1 MSSGGG
7 NTTTTRTEPYAPAEP
22 FLQDILGE
30 AQNIYRSG
38 VGRQFFPGST
48 VVPFADQTQQALN
61 LQQAAALEAAAPSA
75 LDQQAANVFSQ
86 FASTPQTNQY
96 LSDIRSG
103 ITSDVLGNIQTQFG
117 GMGRTGT
124 SPGAQQAAA
133 RGVAQAY
140 APIAAQISNQE
151 RNRQLQAAGALP
163 GIQAGMD
170 ARRMGA
176 ISSLGQVGSA
186 YEDLARRQ
194 LQDQISR
201 FQFGQ
206 QAPMQALQDY
216 AGLITPIASGF
227 PVSQA
232 QGPERN
238 RLLGG
243 LGGALGGAQIAN
255 LLGST
260 NPLFAIG
267 GGLAGLLQ
275 EIFMPHNIFHGQPFN
290 PFGLLSDAAQDYL
303 SGDLPAARGRPFLP
317 GMTVNP
323 VTGDRMTNRERIEMN
338 RAARQG
344 LLAPDRFGRVRP
356 SRVDNFMGLPGARV
370 NPNVMIPI
378 EQRDRVPFVQDLA
391 ATLGPVAEV
400 AQVGTNLAMK
410 NVVDPTLQYFLGT
423 DPAFQ
428 NVDTNY
434 DFDNQTKAAQT
445 ETAKSFTGEGGII
458 SDIVQDVQNKYDE
471 QIQKLDTRKALR
483 EAERFRM
490 SKDPTAYSMSDF
502 KNDFPEIVQQGED
515 AVRSG
520 YNEFRKTYQGGNYK
534 EAKDAVTNKLN
545 QLKTEVEDKTSEIL
559 ENTKNNKNIQN
570 SPASDEEKAT
580 SEQQTTQ
587 ANQEI
592 IKDTL
597 DKASKNPKLSELAN
611 NDMMLMAISLLA
623 SAEKGE
629 GTAEGLLNA
638 MKAVQEAN
646 EGSTESFVTLTGPQ
660 GQEISRRRDDPML
673 DQLVQQGYVVRPM
686 GPIDQLTYAALGA
699 GINPGTTQEV
709 DPQLIKDYMD
719 ANPNVNR
726 ADAEQRVRELL
737 AGQGQYG

>member
-1 MSSGGG
+1 
-7 NTTTTRTEPYAPAEP
+7 
-22 FLQDILGE
+22 
-30 AQNIYRSG
+30 
-38 VGRQFFPGST
+38 
-48 VVPFADQTQQALN
+48 
-61 LQQAAALEAAAPSA
+61 
-75 LDQQAANVFSQ
+75 
-86 FASTPQTNQY
+86 
-96 LSDIRSG
+96 
-103 ITSDVLGNIQTQFG
+103 
-117 GMGRTGT
+117 
-124 SPGAQQAAA
+124 
-133 RGVAQAY
+133 
-140 APIAAQISNQE
+140 
-151 RNRQLQAAGALP
+151 
-163 GIQAGMD
+163 
-170 ARRMGA
+170 
-176 ISSLGQVGSA
+176 
-186 YEDLARRQ
+186 
-194 LQDQISR
+194 
-201 FQFGQ
+201 
-206 QAPMQALQDY
+206 
-216 AGLITPIASGF
+216 
-227 PVSQA
+227 
-232 QGPERN
+232 
-238 RLLGG
+238 
-243 LGGALGGAQIAN
+243 
-255 LLGST
+255 
-260 NPLFAIG
+260 
-267 GGLAGLLQ
+267 
-275 EIFMPHNIFHGQPFN
+275 MPHNIFHGQPFN

-344 LLAPDRFGRVRP
+344 LLSPDRFGRVRP

-391 ATLGPVAEV
+391 ATLGPVAEA
-400 AQVGTNLAMK
+400 AQVGTNLVMK

-483 EAERFRM
+483 EAERFRAA
-490 SKDPTAYSMSDF
+490 KDPTAYSISDF

-515 AVRSG
+515 AIRSG
-520 YNEFRKTYQGGNYK
+520 YNEFRKTYKGGNYK

-646 EGSTESFVTLTGPQ
+646 QTSTESIVTLTDPKTGNQ
-660 GQEISRRRDDPML
+660 RSYRRDAPAVDEAIAA
-673 DQLVQQGYVVRPM
+673 GAVVRPM
-686 GPIDQLTYAALGA
+686 SILDSLTFGALGQ
-699 GINPGTTQEV
+699 G
-709 DPQLIKDYMD
+709 M
-719 ANPNVNR
+719 
-726 ADAEQRVRELL
+726 
-737 AGQGQYG
+737 GQGMGLDIDPVLLKKVMDENPDLNAMQARQEIINRGLTL

>member
-75 LDQQAANVFSQ
+75 LNQQAANVFSQ

-176 ISSLGQVGSA
+176 ITSLGQVGSA

-471 QIQKLDTRKALR
+471 QIQKLDARKALR

>member
-1 MSSGGG
+1 MSSGGS
-7 NTTTTRTEPYAPAEP
+7 NTTTSRTEPYAPAEP

-227 PVSQA
+227 PVTQD

-344 LLAPDRFGRVRP
+344 LLSPDRFGRVRP

-400 AQVGTNLAMK
+400 AQVGTNLVMK

-483 EAERFRM
+483 EAERFRAA
-490 SKDPTAYSMSDF
+490 KDPTAYSISDF

-515 AVRSG
+515 AIRSG
-520 YNEFRKTYQGGNYK
+520 YNEFRKTYKGGNYK

-646 EGSTESFVTLTGPQ
+646 QTSTESIVTLTDPKTGNQ
-660 GQEISRRRDDPML
+660 RSYRRDDPAV
-673 DQLVQQGYVVRPM
+673 DEAIAAGAVVRPM
-686 GPIDQLTYAALGA
+686 SILDSLTFGALGQ
-699 GINPGTTQEV
+699 G
-709 DPQLIKDYMD
+709 M
-719 ANPNVNR
+719 
-726 ADAEQRVRELL
+726 
-737 AGQGQYG
+737 GQGMGLDIDPVLLKKVMDENPDLNAMQARQEIINRGLTL

>member
-75 LDQQAANVFSQ
+75 LNQQAANVFSQ

-232 QGPERN
+232 QGPDRN
-238 RLLGG
+238 PLLGG

-391 ATLGPVAEV
+391 ATLGPVAEA
-400 AQVGTNLAMK
+400 AQVGTNLVMK

-483 EAERFRM
+483 EAERFRAA
-490 SKDPTAYSMSDF
+490 KDPTAYSISDF

-515 AVRSG
+515 AIRSG
-520 YNEFRKTYQGGNYK
+520 YNEFRKTYKGGNYK

-646 EGSTESFVTLTGPQ
+646 QTSTESIVTLTDPKTGNQ
-660 GQEISRRRDDPML
+660 RSYRRDDPAV
-673 DQLVQQGYVVRPM
+673 DEAIAAGAVVRPM
-686 GPIDQLTYAALGA
+686 SILDSLTFGALGQ
-699 GINPGTTQEV
+699 G
-709 DPQLIKDYMD
+709 M
-719 ANPNVNR
+719 
-726 ADAEQRVRELL
+726 
-737 AGQGQYG
+737 GQGMGLDIDPVLLKKVMDENPDLNAMQARQEIINRGLTL

>member
-1 MSSGGG
+1 
-7 NTTTTRTEPYAPAEP
+7 
-22 FLQDILGE
+22 
-30 AQNIYRSG
+30 
-38 VGRQFFPGST
+38 
-48 VVPFADQTQQALN
+48 
-61 LQQAAALEAAAPSA
+61 
-75 LDQQAANVFSQ
+75 
-86 FASTPQTNQY
+86 
-96 LSDIRSG
+96 
-103 ITSDVLGNIQTQFG
+103 
-117 GMGRTGT
+117 
-124 SPGAQQAAA
+124 
-133 RGVAQAY
+133 
-140 APIAAQISNQE
+140 
-151 RNRQLQAAGALP
+151 
-163 GIQAGMD
+163 
-170 ARRMGA
+170 
-176 ISSLGQVGSA
+176 
-186 YEDLARRQ
+186 
-194 LQDQISR
+194 
-201 FQFGQ
+201 
-206 QAPMQALQDY
+206 
-216 AGLITPIASGF
+216 
-227 PVSQA
+227 
-232 QGPERN
+232 
-238 RLLGG
+238 
-243 LGGALGGAQIAN
+243 
-255 LLGST
+255 
-260 NPLFAIG
+260 
-267 GGLAGLLQ
+267 
-275 EIFMPHNIFHGQPFN
+275 MPHNIFHGQPYN

-378 EQRDRVPFVQDLA
+378 EQRDRVPFLQDLS

-410 NVVDPTLQYFLGT
+410 NVVDPTLQYFFGT

-434 DFDNQTKAAQT
+434 DFDNQTKAVQT

-458 SDIVQDVQNKYDE
+458 SDIVQDVQKKYDD
-471 QIQKLDTRKALR
+471 QIQKLDARKALR
-483 EAERFRM
+483 EAERFRAA
-490 SKDPTAYSMSDF
+490 KDPTAYSMSDF

-520 YNEFRKTYQGGNYK
+520 YNEFRKIYQGGNYK

-646 EGSTESFVTLTGPQ
+646 QTSTESIVTLTDPKTGNQ
-660 GQEISRRRDDPML
+660 RSYRRDDPAV
-673 DQLVQQGYVVRPM
+673 DEAIAAGAVVRPM
-686 GPIDQLTYAALGA
+686 SILDSLTFGALGQ
-699 GINPGTTQEV
+699 G
-709 DPQLIKDYMD
+709 M
-719 ANPNVNR
+719 
-726 ADAEQRVRELL
+726 
-737 AGQGQYG
+737 GQGMGLDIDPVLLKKVMDENPDLNAMQARQEIINRGLTL

>member
-1 MSSGGG
+1 
-7 NTTTTRTEPYAPAEP
+7 
-22 FLQDILGE
+22 
-30 AQNIYRSG
+30 
-38 VGRQFFPGST
+38 
-48 VVPFADQTQQALN
+48 
-61 LQQAAALEAAAPSA
+61 
-75 LDQQAANVFSQ
+75 
-86 FASTPQTNQY
+86 
-96 LSDIRSG
+96 
-103 ITSDVLGNIQTQFG
+103 
-117 GMGRTGT
+117 
-124 SPGAQQAAA
+124 
-133 RGVAQAY
+133 
-140 APIAAQISNQE
+140 
-151 RNRQLQAAGALP
+151 
-163 GIQAGMD
+163 
-170 ARRMGA
+170 
-176 ISSLGQVGSA
+176 
-186 YEDLARRQ
+186 
-194 LQDQISR
+194 
-201 FQFGQ
+201 
-206 QAPMQALQDY
+206 
-216 AGLITPIASGF
+216 
-227 PVSQA
+227 
-232 QGPERN
+232 
-238 RLLGG
+238 
-243 LGGALGGAQIAN
+243 
-255 LLGST
+255 
-260 NPLFAIG
+260 
-267 GGLAGLLQ
+267 
-275 EIFMPHNIFHGQPFN
+275 
-290 PFGLLSDAAQDYL
+290 
-303 SGDLPAARGRPFLP
+303 
-317 GMTVNP
+317 
-323 VTGDRMTNRERIEMN
+323 
-338 RAARQG
+338 
-344 LLAPDRFGRVRP
+344 
-356 SRVDNFMGLPGARV
+356 
-370 NPNVMIPI
+370 
-378 EQRDRVPFVQDLA
+378 
-391 ATLGPVAEV
+391 
-400 AQVGTNLAMK
+400 MK

-471 QIQKLDTRKALR
+471 QIQKLDARKALR

-737 AGQGQYG
+737 AGQG

>member
-75 LDQQAANVFSQ
+75 LNQQAANVFSQ

-176 ISSLGQVGSA
+176 ITSLGQVGSA

-232 QGPERN
+232 QGPDRN

-434 DFDNQTKAAQT
+434 DFDNQTKAVQT

-471 QIQKLDTRKALR
+471 QIQKLDARKALR

-646 EGSTESFVTLTGPQ
+646 QGSTESFVTLTGPQ

>member
-1 MSSGGG
+1 
-7 NTTTTRTEPYAPAEP
+7 
-22 FLQDILGE
+22 
-30 AQNIYRSG
+30 
-38 VGRQFFPGST
+38 
-48 VVPFADQTQQALN
+48 
-61 LQQAAALEAAAPSA
+61 
-75 LDQQAANVFSQ
+75 
-86 FASTPQTNQY
+86 
-96 LSDIRSG
+96 
-103 ITSDVLGNIQTQFG
+103 
-117 GMGRTGT
+117 
-124 SPGAQQAAA
+124 
-133 RGVAQAY
+133 
-140 APIAAQISNQE
+140 
-151 RNRQLQAAGALP
+151 
-163 GIQAGMD
+163 
-170 ARRMGA
+170 
-176 ISSLGQVGSA
+176 
-186 YEDLARRQ
+186 
-194 LQDQISR
+194 
-201 FQFGQ
+201 
-206 QAPMQALQDY
+206 
-216 AGLITPIASGF
+216 
-227 PVSQA
+227 
-232 QGPERN
+232 
-238 RLLGG
+238 
-243 LGGALGGAQIAN
+243 
-255 LLGST
+255 
-260 NPLFAIG
+260 
-267 GGLAGLLQ
+267 
-275 EIFMPHNIFHGQPFN
+275 MPHNIFHGQPFN

-515 AVRSG
+515 AIRSG
-520 YNEFRKTYQGGNYK
+520 YNEFRKTYKGGNYK

-646 EGSTESFVTLTGPQ
+646 QTSTESIVTLTDPTTGNQ
-660 GQEISRRRDDPML
+660 RSYRRDDPAV
-673 DQLVQQGYVVRPM
+673 DEAIAAGAVVRP
-686 GPIDQLTYAALGA
+686 GAIIDINDPVRAGVRRGGRLASVTSTTVVTVDDTNATDFAVDASGNPVGDAKLSLVLPDGTVEIKTISSISGA
-699 GINPGTTQEV
+699 TITVSEAFSQT
-709 DPQLIKDYMD
+709 
-719 ANPNVNR
+719 PNVNTMDFVTI
-726 ADAEQRVRELL
+726 ASTGDATDFGDLL
-737 AGQGQYG
+737 NTSGRGAGCSDHTRGITFLGQNPANNNIIEVVTIQTTGNSKDFGDRTFASHGIGALSNGHGGIAE

>member
-75 LDQQAANVFSQ
+75 LNQQAANVFSQ

-176 ISSLGQVGSA
+176 ITSLGQVGSA

-378 EQRDRVPFVQDLA
+378 EQRDRVPFLQDLS

-410 NVVDPTLQYFLGT
+410 NVVDPTLQYFFNT

-434 DFDNQTKAAQT
+434 DFDNQTKAVQT

-471 QIQKLDTRKALR
+471 QIQKLDARKALR

-545 QLKTEVEDKTSEIL
+545 QLKNEVEDKTSEIL

>member
-1 MSSGGG
+1 MSSGG
-7 NTTTTRTEPYAPAEP
+7 NETTTQTTQPYAPAEP
-22 FLQDILGE
+22 FLKDILGE

-75 LDQQAANVFSQ
+75 LNQQAANVFSQ

-176 ISSLGQVGSA
+176 ITSLGQVGSA

-275 EIFMPHNIFHGQPFN
+275 EIFMPHNIFHGQPYN

-378 EQRDRVPFVQDLA
+378 EQRDRVPFLQDLS

-410 NVVDPTLQYFLGT
+410 NVVDPTLQYFFGT

-434 DFDNQTKAAQT
+434 DFDNQTKAVQT

-458 SDIVQDVQNKYDE
+458 SDIVQDVQKKYDD
-471 QIQKLDTRKALR
+471 QIQKLDARKALR

-520 YNEFRKTYQGGNYK
+520 YNEFRKIYQGGNYK

-646 EGSTESFVTLTGPQ
+646 QTSTESIVTLTDPKTGNQ
-660 GQEISRRRDDPML
+660 RSYRRDDPAV
-673 DQLVQQGYVVRPM
+673 DEAIAAGAVVRPM
-686 GPIDQLTYAALGA
+686 SILDSLTFGALGQ
-699 GINPGTTQEV
+699 G
-709 DPQLIKDYMD
+709 M
-719 ANPNVNR
+719 
-726 ADAEQRVRELL
+726 
-737 AGQGQYG
+737 GQGMGLDIDPVLLKKVMDENPDLNAMQARQEIINRGLTL

>member
-75 LDQQAANVFSQ
+75 LNQQAANVFSQ

-391 ATLGPVAEV
+391 ATLGPVAEA
-400 AQVGTNLAMK
+400 AQVGTNLVMK

-490 SKDPTAYSMSDF
+490 SKDPTAYSISDF

-515 AVRSG
+515 AIRSG
-520 YNEFRKTYQGGNYK
+520 YNEFRKTYKGGNYK

>member
-1 MSSGGG
+1 MSSGGS
-7 NTTTTRTEPYAPAEP
+7 NTTTSRTEPYAPAEP

-227 PVSQA
+227 PSSQA

-344 LLAPDRFGRVRP
+344 LLSPDRFGRVRP

-391 ATLGPVAEV
+391 ATLGPVAEA
-400 AQVGTNLAMK
+400 AQVGTNLVMK

-483 EAERFRM
+483 EAERFRAA
-490 SKDPTAYSMSDF
+490 KDPTAYSISDF

-515 AVRSG
+515 AIRSG
-520 YNEFRKTYQGGNYK
+520 YNEFRKTYKGGNYK

-646 EGSTESFVTLTGPQ
+646 QTSTESIVTLTDPKTGNQ
-660 GQEISRRRDDPML
+660 RSYRRDDPAV
-673 DQLVQQGYVVRPM
+673 DEAIAAGAVVRPM
-686 GPIDQLTYAALGA
+686 SILDSLTFGALGQ
-699 GINPGTTQEV
+699 G
-709 DPQLIKDYMD
+709 M
-719 ANPNVNR
+719 
-726 ADAEQRVRELL
+726 
-737 AGQGQYG
+737 GQGMGLDIDPVLLKKVMDENPDLNAMQARQEIINRGLTL